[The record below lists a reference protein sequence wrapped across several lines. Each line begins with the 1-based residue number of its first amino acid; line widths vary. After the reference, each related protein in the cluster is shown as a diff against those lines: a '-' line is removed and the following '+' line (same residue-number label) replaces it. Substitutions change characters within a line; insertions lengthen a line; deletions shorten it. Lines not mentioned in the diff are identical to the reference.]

1 MSLKSAVFVRRFT
14 LIQIQ
19 INVESM
25 YLSLPITEGIYW
37 VKKLRSR
44 FRNYFFATFI
54 VFLVHPVPDA
64 INIFFICLG
73 RLLNDSG
80 SLLKTEP
87 STWLEYALR
96 PPTSPINSG
105 FSLLKKEVT
114 VPALILSG
122 FSR

>member
-25 YLSLPITEGIYW
+25 YLSLPVTEGIYW
-37 VKKLRSR
+37 VKNQLSI
-44 FRNYFFATFI
+44 RNYFFATSI

-64 INIFFICLG
+64 INIFLICLG

-105 FSLLKKEVT
+105 FSLKERNHSAST
-114 VPALILSG
+114 HIIRIL
-122 FSR
+122 